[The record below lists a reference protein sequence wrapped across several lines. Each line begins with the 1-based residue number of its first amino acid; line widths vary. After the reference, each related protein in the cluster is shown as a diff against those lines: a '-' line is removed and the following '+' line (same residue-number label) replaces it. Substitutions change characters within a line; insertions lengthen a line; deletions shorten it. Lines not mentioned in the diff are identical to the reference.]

1 MRNPQEESIIFDTVL
16 QRLKC
21 NSQSCHVILYSS
33 PEGFEY
39 NIETGKIRPLNSVL
53 WYDPLKEDKS
63 QSFVSFLTSYCRN
76 KLDELEDDGYSQD
89 LIVGVFENGC
99 LSINLDKFKHEIL
112 EKGKRH
118 NLEESFNSFEGYL
131 KYLYVR
137 NQKLLSYIIE
147 MQQDL
152 L

>member
-1 MRNPQEESIIFDTVL
+1 MRNPYEESIIFDTVL

-21 NSQSCHVILYSS
+21 NSQSCHIILYSS

-39 NIETGKIRPLNSVL
+39 NIETRKIRPLNSVL

-63 QSFVSFLTSYCRN
+63 QSFVSFLTSYCKN

-89 LIVGVFENGC
+89 LVVGVFENGC
-99 LSINLDKFKHEIL
+99 LSIDLDKFEQEIL
-112 EKGKRH
+112 EKEKRH
-118 NLEESFNSFEGYL
+118 NLKESFDIFERYL
-131 KYLYVR
+131 EYLYMR
-137 NQKLLSYIIE
+137 NQEMFSYIIE
-147 MQQDL
+147 MQEDL

>member
-1 MRNPQEESIIFDTVL
+1 MRNLYEESIIFDTVL

-21 NSQSCHVILYSS
+21 NSQSCHIILYSS
-33 PEGFEY
+33 HEGFEY

-63 QSFVSFLTSYCRN
+63 QSFVSFLTSYCKN

-89 LIVGVFENGC
+89 LVVGVFENGC
-99 LSINLDKFKHEIL
+99 LSIDLDKFEQEIL
-112 EKGKRH
+112 EKEKRH
-118 NLEESFNSFEGYL
+118 NLKESFDIFERYL
-131 KYLYVR
+131 EYLYMR
-137 NQKLLSYIIE
+137 NQEMFSYIIE
-147 MQQDL
+147 MQEDL